1 MLDSASRDTT
11 LLEKVRQFAAS
22 NTVSV
27 PSERDANTGL
37 LDEKVPMK
45 SGVTLLTHLTYFG
58 YCFNP
63 VSFYFIFREGT
74 PDSTTTTTTTTG
86 ISGVHTI
93 VTEVSNTPWNEQHR
107 FNISLVAVYRTYCQ
121 YYNSTILRMHYPRDV
136 IISTTN
142 IFYFKT
148 YLQLRVERPCEAT
161 GGLDRR

>member
-27 PSERDANTGL
+27 PLERDAMKSESTGQL
-37 LDEKVPMK
+37 VEKVPMK

-74 PDSTTTTTTTTG
+74 PDSTTTTTTTG

-107 FNISLVAVYRTYCQ
+107 FNMSVVAVYRTYCQ
-121 YYNSTILRMHYPRDV
+121 YYNSTYIQRMHY
-136 IISTTN
+136 IILMMLSSSILN
-142 IFYFKT
+142 ISS
-148 YLQLRVERPCEAT
+148 AT
-161 GGLDRR
+161 C